1 VDTLVVLEGEH
12 VGASRVR
19 RFELLASAIAGR
31 LLEVASVEP
40 GVPPWTD
47 GATVFVDAEAGPAE
61 QLRCIAVQASLLG
74 AGSLDAGILSR
85 LPRRPAMARRY
96 LAVEGHR
103 ALDEHEPLLPLPVR
117 RLIDRGMAA
126 RSDSPATSLALAV
139 GREELD
145 EPPVEFGAIH
155 PRRIRTVDLPAEAT
169 VSQHI
174 PRRDR
179 EDVLRELDDGED
191 GDHEPIVFDIS
202 SPVGGGG
209 AIGRLLKRLLGDAR
223 SSAAGG
229 PSGADAPTHVT
240 RRSTGSGRTV
250 GVSTS
255 RAAVSEAPG
264 VVGPRGATY
273 PEWDVFHRRY
283 RPDWCTVLETP
294 ADEGAAVPIVPERH
308 ALRRAL
314 ARLGMDLERRH
325 RQLQGDDID
334 IDAAV
339 EAHVAVRAGS
349 APDEAVY
356 VDSVRRRR
364 DLAVLLLLDVSGSA
378 AEPSATGATVHE
390 HQRAAAVGLM
400 STLHGLG
407 DRVALYGFRSQGRSN
422 VEALPVKRFG
432 EEVDALVLRRLGGL
446 NPGAYTRLGAA
457 IRHGAALLEAEGGTS
472 RRVLVVLSDGF
483 AYDHG
488 YEGPYGE
495 ADARRA
501 LAEARRRGTGCLC
514 LSVGAGTDPAAL
526 QRVFGTAAHA
536 TIPRVGLLPGVVGPL
551 MRSALT
557 SADLQRRVSQRK
569 ERTRERLQ
577 IERTRA

>member
-1 VDTLVVLEGEH
+1 MDADD
-12 VGASRVR
+12 VGASLVR
-19 RFELLASAIAGR
+19 RFGLLASAIAGR
-31 LLEVASVEP
+31 PLEVASVEP
-40 GVPPWTD
+40 GEQTWTD
-47 GATVFVDAEAGPAE
+47 GATVFVDAEADPAA
-61 QLRCIAVQASLLG
+61 QLRSVAVQASLLG
-74 AGSLDAGILSR
+74 AGSLDPEVLGR
-85 LPRRPAMARRY
+85 LPRRPALARRY

-103 ALDEHEPLLPLPVR
+103 ALDEQEPLLPPPMR

-139 GREELD
+139 GREDLG

-155 PRRIRTVDLPAEAT
+155 PRRIRTVDRSAEAT
-169 VSQHI
+169 VARHVS
-174 PRRDR
+174 RRDR
-179 EDVLRELDDGED
+179 EEVLHELDDGEER
-191 GDHEPIVFDIS
+191 GGEPLVFDIS

-209 AIGRLLKRLLGDAR
+209 VIGRLLKRLLADTR
-223 SSAAGG
+223 SGSAGG
-229 PSGADAPTHVT
+229 GPPGADAPTHVT

-255 RAAVSEAPG
+255 RAVVSEDPG
-264 VVGPRGATY
+264 VVGARGATY

-283 RPDWCTVLETP
+283 RPGWCTVLDVDTDDG
-294 ADEGAAVPIVPERH
+294 ADPGVTIPTLPDTH

-325 RQLQGDDID
+325 RQMQGDDID

-339 EAHVAVRAGS
+339 EARVETLAGS

-356 VDSVRRRR
+356 IDSVRRRR
-364 DLAVLLLLDVSGSA
+364 DLAVLVLLDVSGSA
-378 AEPSATGATVHE
+378 AEPSTAGATVHE
-390 HQRAAAVGLM
+390 HQRAAAAGLL

-422 VEALPVKRFG
+422 VQALPVKRFG

-446 NPGAYTRLGAA
+446 TPGAYTRLGAA
-457 IRHGAALLEAEGGTS
+457 IRHGARVLEAEGGTS

-488 YEGPYGE
+488 YEGAYGE

-536 TIPRVGLLPGVVGPL
+536 TIPRAERLARVVGPL
-551 MRSALT
+551 MRSALA
-557 SADLQRRVSQRK
+557 SADLQRRVYQRK

-577 IERTRA
+577 IERTTA